1 MKRRQWIVVWMGA
14 LLGGCAASV
23 KKGPEAGPPLAIP
36 ATSGRLIV
44 MYVLGRP
51 EHTRAADWDP
61 LRAEWGQA
69 MQAAAAPVGVDFR
82 LLDGEPKTA
91 NEDGTLLVV
100 HVSAYRYIPP
110 GSRLGI
116 LGGNAHVEAD
126 IEFNDLRTGAS
137 YGRRHYDTSSSAWE
151 VVVSAE
157 TDKHL
162 AALSA
167 ELVGTVHKR

>member
-1 MKRRQWIVVWMGA
+1 MKRRNWMVVTTLT

-23 KKGPEAGPPLAIP
+23 KKGPDVGPPLAIP
-36 ATSGRLIV
+36 AASSRLIV
-44 MYVLGRP
+44 MHVLGRP
-51 EHTRAADWDP
+51 EFTKAADWDL

-100 HVSAYRYIPP
+100 HVNAYRYIPP

-116 LGGNAHVEAD
+116 LGGNAHVDAD
-126 IEFNDLRTGAS
+126 VEFIDLRIGAR

-167 ELVGTVHKR
+167 ELVNTVHKR